1 MMIETI
7 AADTI
12 LSVFSGIYYHILC
25 VEHGRQGKK
34 LAACVLSF
42 IALNLVIDVFFLT
55 PTAANN
61 LITFILTSAFILF
74 WIPWLYNVPRGRV
87 LLYVMIQ
94 YGILLLISVLLIL
107 AVPDLMFVSGL
118 VFGTLIKIIVY
129 VIACPICLR
138 FVKRRRESGIFLL
151 PVLLPLSNAMLL
163 TAFVYPG
170 KIEVLWYMLFSLIY
184 FVVAAFN
191 GYALYRFGGKMQRG
205 HGEGRRKTLV
215 DEYERL
221 RLVSHDVRNH
231 QLTMQILR
239 SKGEHQLAQEYTE
252 KIDQKIMETLK

>member
-34 LAACVLSF
+34 LAACVLSL
-42 IALNLVIDVFFLT
+42 IALNMILDLVLYGQDVFFALMSFVLT
-55 PTAANN
+55 V
-61 LITFILTSAFILF
+61 LF
-74 WIPWLYNVPRGRV
+74 VLCWIPWLYNVPRGRV

-170 KIEVLWYMLFSLIY
+170 KIGVLWYMLFSLIY

-239 SKGEHQLAQEYTE
+239 SKGEHQLA
-252 KIDQKIMETLK
+252 

>member
-1 MMIETI
+1 MMIEAI

-87 LLYVMIQ
+87 
-94 YGILLLISVLLIL
+94 L

-239 SKGEHQLAQEYTE
+239 SKGEHQLAQEYAE
-252 KIDQKIMETLK
+252 KIDQKIMEALK

>member
-42 IALNLVIDVFFLT
+42 IALNMILDLVLYGQDVFFALMSFVLT
-55 PTAANN
+55 V
-61 LITFILTSAFILF
+61 LF
-74 WIPWLYNVPRGRV
+74 VLCWIPWLYNVLRGRA
-87 LLYVMIQ
+87 LLYAMIQ
-94 YGILLLISVLLIL
+94 YGLVVLILLPLSMVFPCLFLSDLIL
-107 AVPDLMFVSGL
+107 PGYL
-118 VFGTLIKIIVY
+118 VKGVIY

-151 PVLLPLSNAMLL
+151 PVLLPLSNAVLL

-239 SKGEHQLAQEYTE
+239 SKGEHQLAHEYAE
-252 KIDQKIMETLK
+252 KIDQKIMEALK

>member
-42 IALNLVIDVFFLT
+42 IALNMILDLVLYGQDVFSALMSFVLT
-55 PTAANN
+55 V
-61 LITFILTSAFILF
+61 LF
-74 WIPWLYNVPRGRV
+74 VLCWIPWLYNVPRGRA
-87 LLYVMIQ
+87 LLYAMIQ
-94 YGILLLISVLLIL
+94 YGLVVLILLPLSMVFPCLFLSDLIL
-107 AVPDLMFVSGL
+107 PGYL
-118 VFGTLIKIIVY
+118 VKGVIY

-151 PVLLPLSNAMLL
+151 PVLLPLSNAVLL
-163 TAFVYPG
+163 SAFVYPAKFG
-170 KIEVLWYMLFSLIY
+170 VLWYILFSLIY
-184 FVVAAFN
+184 FAVAAFN
-191 GYALYRFGGKMQRG
+191 GYALYHFGGKAL
-205 HGEGRRKTLV
+205 HTDGRRKVLAA
-215 DEYERL
+215 EYERL

-239 SKGEHQLAQEYTE
+239 NKGEDQRAQEYAD
-252 KIDQKIMETLK
+252 KI

>member
-74 WIPWLYNVPRGRV
+74 WIPWLYNVPRGRA
-87 LLYVMIQ
+87 LLYAMIQ
-94 YGILLLISVLLIL
+94 YGLVVLILLPLSMVFPCLFLSDLIL
-107 AVPDLMFVSGL
+107 PGYL
-118 VFGTLIKIIVY
+118 VKGVIY

-239 SKGEHQLAQEYTE
+239 SKGEHQLAQEYAE
-252 KIDQKIMETLK
+252 KIDQKIMEALK

>member
-1 MMIETI
+1 MIETI
-7 AADTI
+7 LADMI

-25 VEHGRQGKK
+25 AEHGRQGKK
-34 LAACVLSF
+34 LAACVLSL
-42 IALNLVIDVFFLT
+42 IALNLVIDVLFLT

-74 WIPWLYNVPRGRV
+74 WIPWLYNVPKGRI

-94 YGILLLISVLLIL
+94 YGILLLVSVPLVIV
-107 AVPDLMFVSGL
+107 VPNLMLVPGL
-118 VFGTLIKIIVY
+118 VFGTLIKVIVY

-151 PVLLPLSNAMLL
+151 PVLLPLSNAVLL
-163 TAFVYPG
+163 SAFVYPAKFG
-170 KIEVLWYMLFSLIY
+170 VLWYILFSLVY
-184 FVVAAFN
+184 FAVAAFN
-191 GYALYRFGGKMQRG
+191 GYALYHFGGKAL
-205 HGEGRRKTLV
+205 HTDGRRKVLAA
-215 DEYERL
+215 EYERL

-239 SKGEHQLAQEYTE
+239 NKGEDQRAQEYAN
-252 KIDQKIMETLK
+252 KIDRKITDALK

>member
-1 MMIETI
+1 MIETI
-7 AADTI
+7 LADMI

-25 VEHGRQGKK
+25 AEHSRQGKK

-42 IALNLVIDVFFLT
+42 IALNLVIDVLFLT

-74 WIPWLYNVPRGRV
+74 WIPWLYNVPKGRI

-94 YGILLLISVLLIL
+94 YGILLLVSVPLVIV
-107 AVPDLMFVSGL
+107 VPNLMLVPGL
-118 VFGTLIKIIVY
+118 VFGTLIKVIVY

-151 PVLLPLSNAMLL
+151 PVLLPLSNAVLL
-163 TAFVYPG
+163 SAFVYPAKFG
-170 KIEVLWYMLFSLIY
+170 VLWYILFSLVY
-184 FVVAAFN
+184 FAVAAFN
-191 GYALYRFGGKMQRG
+191 GYALYHFGGKAL
-205 HGEGRRKTLV
+205 HTDGRRKVLAA
-215 DEYERL
+215 EYERL
-221 RLVSHDVRNH
+221 RLVSHDVRDH

-239 SKGEHQLAQEYTE
+239 NKGEDQRAQEYAD
-252 KIDQKIMETLK
+252 KIERRITDGLK

>member
-34 LAACVLSF
+34 LGACVLSF

-129 VIACPICLR
+129 VIACPICLNLGSSFCR
-138 FVKRRRESGIFLL
+138 CSCR
-151 PVLLPLSNAMLL
+151 
-163 TAFVYPG
+163 
-170 KIEVLWYMLFSLIY
+170 
-184 FVVAAFN
+184 
-191 GYALYRFGGKMQRG
+191 
-205 HGEGRRKTLV
+205 
-215 DEYERL
+215 
-221 RLVSHDVRNH
+221 
-231 QLTMQILR
+231 
-239 SKGEHQLAQEYTE
+239 
-252 KIDQKIMETLK
+252 

>member
-1 MMIETI
+1 MIETI
-7 AADTI
+7 LADMI

-34 LAACVLSF
+34 LAACVLSL
-42 IALNLVIDVFFLT
+42 IALNLVIDVLFLT

-74 WIPWLYNVPRGRV
+74 WIPWLYNVPKGRI

-94 YGILLLISVLLIL
+94 YGILLLVSVPLVIV
-107 AVPDLMFVSGL
+107 VPNLMLVPGL
-118 VFGTLIKIIVY
+118 VFGTLIKVIVY

-151 PVLLPLSNAMLL
+151 PVLLPLSNAVLL
-163 TAFVYPG
+163 SAFVYPAKFG
-170 KIEVLWYMLFSLIY
+170 VLWYILFSLVY
-184 FVVAAFN
+184 FAVAAFN
-191 GYALYRFGGKMQRG
+191 GYALYHFGGKAL
-205 HGEGRRKTLV
+205 HTDGRRKVLAA
-215 DEYERL
+215 EYERL

-239 SKGEHQLAQEYTE
+239 NKGEDQRAQEYAD
-252 KIDQKIMETLK
+252 KIDRKITDGLK

>member
-1 MMIETI
+1 MIETI
-7 AADTI
+7 LADMI

-25 VEHGRQGKK
+25 AEHGRQGKK
-34 LAACVLSF
+34 LAACVLSL
-42 IALNLVIDVFFLT
+42 IALNLVIDVLFLT

-74 WIPWLYNVPRGRV
+74 WIPWLYNVPKGRI

-94 YGILLLISVLLIL
+94 YGILLLVSVPLVIV
-107 AVPDLMFVSGL
+107 VPNLMLVPGL
-118 VFGTLIKIIVY
+118 VFGTLIKVIVY

-151 PVLLPLSNAMLL
+151 PVLLPLSNAVLL
-163 TAFVYPG
+163 SAFVYPAKFG
-170 KIEVLWYMLFSLIY
+170 VLWYILFSLGY
-184 FVVAAFN
+184 FAVAAFN
-191 GYALYRFGGKMQRG
+191 GYALYHFGGKAL
-205 HGEGRRKTLV
+205 HTDGRRKVLAA
-215 DEYERL
+215 EYERL

-239 SKGEHQLAQEYTE
+239 NKGEDQRTQEYAN
-252 KIDQKIMETLK
+252 KIERKITDALK

>member
-1 MMIETI
+1 MIETI

-25 VEHGRQGKK
+25 VEHGWQGKK

-107 AVPDLMFVSGL
+107 AVPDPMFVSGL

-138 FVKRRRESGIFLL
+138 FVKPAGAPAAEQCDVIECFCLSGKDRGAVVYAVLADLFRGGGIQWVCAVSFWREDAARAWRRAAE
-151 PVLLPLSNAMLL
+151 NAC
-163 TAFVYPG
+163 
-170 KIEVLWYMLFSLIY
+170 
-184 FVVAAFN
+184 
-191 GYALYRFGGKMQRG
+191 R
-205 HGEGRRKTLV
+205 
-215 DEYERL
+215 
-221 RLVSHDVRNH
+221 
-231 QLTMQILR
+231 
-239 SKGEHQLAQEYTE
+239 
-252 KIDQKIMETLK
+252 

>member
-1 MMIETI
+1 MMIEAI

-107 AVPDLMFVSGL
+107 AVPDLMSDLSAFRQAQTRIWDLPSAGAPAAEQCNVIDCFCLSGKDRGAVVYAVLADLFRGGGIQWVCAVS
-118 VFGTLIKIIVY
+118 FWREDAARAWRRAAEN
-129 VIACPICLR
+129 ACR
-138 FVKRRRESGIFLL
+138 
-151 PVLLPLSNAMLL
+151 
-163 TAFVYPG
+163 
-170 KIEVLWYMLFSLIY
+170 
-184 FVVAAFN
+184 
-191 GYALYRFGGKMQRG
+191 
-205 HGEGRRKTLV
+205 
-215 DEYERL
+215 
-221 RLVSHDVRNH
+221 
-231 QLTMQILR
+231 
-239 SKGEHQLAQEYTE
+239 
-252 KIDQKIMETLK
+252 

>member
-1 MMIETI
+1 MIETI
-7 AADTI
+7 LADMI

-25 VEHGRQGKK
+25 AEHGRQGKK

-42 IALNLVIDVFFLT
+42 IALNLVIDVLFLT

-74 WIPWLYNVPRGRV
+74 WIPWLYNVPKGRI

-94 YGILLLISVLLIL
+94 YGILLLVSVPLVIV
-107 AVPDLMFVSGL
+107 VPNLMLVPGL
-118 VFGTLIKIIVY
+118 VFGTLIKVIVY

-151 PVLLPLSNAMLL
+151 PVLLPLSNAVLL
-163 TAFVYPG
+163 SAFVYPAKFG
-170 KIEVLWYMLFSLIY
+170 VLWYILFSLVY
-184 FVVAAFN
+184 FAVAAFN
-191 GYALYRFGGKMQRG
+191 GYALYHFGGKAL
-205 HGEGRRKTLV
+205 HTDGRRKVLAA
-215 DEYERL
+215 EYERL
-221 RLVSHDVRNH
+221 RLVSYDVRNH

-239 SKGEHQLAQEYTE
+239 NKGEDQRAQEYAD
-252 KIDQKIMETLK
+252 KIERKITDGLK